1 VIGFIGELPI
11 YRSELELIR
20 LSPGLPGETEGLGD
34 YSTAFRKV
42 LLGKV
47 EELILLEYGEI
58 PTEEEIRHVTEQQE
72 DMIRHDTDEET
83 AAFHKEYLSALGL
96 TDDEYWVEFKPMER
110 RRFLIRLRAQEVL
123 RIKME
128 QEIHELQI
136 ADSDT
141 QFEMDENNSVEID
154 LLRIGILIA
163 SAFMWKFFCK
173 GILIA
178 LQAFETFTNS
188 NHHNGDS

>member
-1 VIGFIGELPI
+1 LLPFFGGIKVGVIIEQEDKRYVP
-11 YRSELELIR
+11 
-20 LSPGLPGETEGLGD
+20 LSS
-34 YSTAFRKV
+34 STAFRKV

-72 DMIRHDTDEET
+72 DMLRHDTDEEA

-96 TDDEYWVEFKPMER
+96 TEEEYWAEFKTMET

-128 QEIHELQI
+128 QGIHELQI
-136 ADSDT
+136 GDSDI

-154 LLRIGILIA
+154 LSNIEVQIIDEEYRDLLANIL
-163 SAFMWKFFCK
+163 
-173 GILIA
+173 
-178 LQAFETFTNS
+178 TNIV
-188 NHHNGDS
+188 GK